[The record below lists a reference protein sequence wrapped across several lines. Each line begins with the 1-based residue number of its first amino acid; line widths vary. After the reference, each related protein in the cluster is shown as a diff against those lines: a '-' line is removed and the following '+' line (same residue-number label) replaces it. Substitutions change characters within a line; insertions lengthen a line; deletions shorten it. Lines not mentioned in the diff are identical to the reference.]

1 MLGNSRRVPSIR
13 DRDLSKEELGQLI
26 ELYETMLGFFKE
38 FDELRPQFAAE
49 PCIKFVCGGLDE
61 AQKIVNGITDRIE
74 CGASLPGGL
83 IEDIPLPVAAPKP
96 VRRRTTPV
104 ARPPKQAAPR
114 DWPSA
119 PCQYPPPPHVPPPP
133 PGLAAPTPPPLP
145 VQTPPK
151 RLNWLLKRIWRR
163 HGPRTS

>member
-1 MLGNSRRVPSIR
+1 MLGNSRRVPNIR

-26 ELYETMLGFFKE
+26 ELYETMMGFFKE

-83 IEDIPLPVAAPKP
+83 IEEIPLPVAAPKP
-96 VRRRTTPV
+96 VRRRTSSTV
-104 ARPPKQAAPR
+104 RPPKQTIPR
-114 DWPSA
+114 AWP
-119 PCQYPPPPHVPPPP
+119 PMPPPELVK
-133 PGLAAPTPPPLP
+133 PTPPPP
-145 VQTPPK
+145 VQTPPEK
-151 RLNWLLKRIWRR
+151 LNWFSRIRR
-163 HGPRTS
+163 RYGSRASQT